1 MAEWLALRDAAT
13 RAHAGRAVGV
23 RDGVVLDHAAFVR
36 RVAGWR
42 NAFLAQSGSRWA
54 LHLDDTVEFAA
65 ALYGAWHAGKTATL
79 CGDALPDTV
88 ARVRADVDGLAGDF
102 PDALGA
108 VCIAP
113 SNVADA
119 DHAND
124 WSALDEATTRLIVFT
139 SGSTGD
145 AAAIDKSLAQLA
157 REVEALQQAFGE
169 AAQDALV
176 HGTVSHQHIYGLL
189 FRVLWPLA
197 AGRAIAPRLFFHDQI
212 ASALAQADCVLV
224 SSPAHLKRI
233 PDTIDWAP
241 ARARLRVVFSSGG
254 ALPEDAAVAARRQL
268 GVGPTEIYGSSET
281 GGIAWRQWRDDAP
294 AWQALPGVSW
304 RIADEQLEVSSPHLP
319 TMEWWR
325 SEDRVEADGS
335 GFRLLGRADR
345 IVKIEE
351 RRVSLSALERQLS
364 ARDDV
369 REARVVALPGARVQL
384 AAVVVL
390 EDAGQSRL
398 AREGRRAFAQQLGE
412 SLAQAHDAVARPRRW
427 RFVEQLPMNAQG
439 KATDAALRALFRPEQ
454 PVAHWMLRE
463 SATAELELDIDAD
476 LIAFDGHFPQ
486 AAILPGVA
494 QLDWAVRFARE
505 VFAMPPRFVRM
516 EALKFQRVI
525 RPGARVQ
532 LRLDWAQDKGALT
545 FRYQSDR
552 GPHASGRVL
561 FAP

>member
-1 MAEWLALRDAAT
+1 MTEWLPLRDVARRT
-13 RAHAGRAVGV
+13 RAGRDVGV
-23 RDGVVLDHAAFVR
+23 RLDHAGFLR

-42 NAFLAQSGSRWA
+42 VAFAARAQRRWA

-65 ALYGAWHAGKTATL
+65 ALYGAWHAGKAVVL

-88 ARVRADVDGLAGDF
+88 TRVLADVDGLAGDF
-102 PDALGA
+102 PDAFDA
-108 VCIAP
+108 AHIAP
-113 SNVADA
+113 VDVADA
-119 DHAND
+119 DHGDD
-124 WSALDEATTRLIVFT
+124 WDALDETGTRLVVFT

-157 REVEALQQAFGE
+157 REVEALQAAFG
-169 AAQDALV
+169 AALEGARVQ
-176 HGTVSHQHIYGLL
+176 GTVSHQHIYGLL

-197 AGRAIAPRLFFHDQI
+197 SGRAIAPRLFFHDQI
-212 ASALAQADCVLV
+212 ALALADADGLLV

-241 ARARLRVVFSSGG
+241 ARSRLRAVFSSGG
-254 ALPEDAAVAARRQL
+254 ALPEDAALAARRQL
-268 GVGPTEIYGSSET
+268 GVGATEIYGSSET

-294 AWQALPGVSW
+294 AWRALPGVQW
-304 RIADEQLEVSSPHLP
+304 RIDGEQLEVSSPHLP
-319 TMEWWR
+319 TLDWWR
-325 SEDRVEADGS
+325 SEDRVEADGNG

-351 RRVSLSALERQLS
+351 RRVSLSALERQLM
-364 ARDDV
+364 AHDHV

-390 EDAGQSRL
+390 DAAGEARL
-398 AREGRRAFAQQLGE
+398 AGEGRRAFSQQLGE

-439 KATDAALRALFRPEQ
+439 KATDAALRALFRPER
-454 PVAHWMLRE
+454 PVAQWTLRE
-463 SATAELELDIDAD
+463 AAAAELELDIDAD

-486 AAILPGVA
+486 APILPGVA
-494 QLDWAVRFARE
+494 QLDWAVRYARDAFAL
-505 VFAMPPRFVRM
+505 PPRFVRM

-525 RPGARVQ
+525 RPGARVH
-532 LRLDWAQDKGALT
+532 LRLEWMQDKGALV